1 MLSLRSVCIGAIS
14 TSKSLYHIDES
25 IMVLSAGSQ
34 MKACRLNSPRV
45 LLPTV
50 IGFGLDSLYAG
61 ARACGTCRPQI
72 GLRNV
77 LQQASRE
84 VSQGSTSYK
93 KKLDEYLNQLED
105 DDKHGRA
112 PAQSPQ
118 VGLSPCCRG
127 RLQTWANVCLAHD
140 FKALPMRLCVQ
151 SKQAQDVCRKSEST
165 ASCVLSLELPER

>member
-1 MLSLRSVCIGAIS
+1 MLSLRSLCIGAIS
-14 TSKSLYHIDES
+14 TNKSLYHIDES

-72 GLRNV
+72 RLRNV

-84 VSQGSTSYK
+84 VSQGSPCHLMASA
-93 KKLDEYLNQLED
+93 LRSVSLVW
-105 DDKHGRA
+105 A
-112 PAQSPQ
+112 Q
-118 VGLSPCCRG
+118 VGTSVASREAPTERIWPVFQIYMMVYFQHVRIQSTCC
-127 RLQTWANVCLAHD
+127 
-140 FKALPMRLCVQ
+140 
-151 SKQAQDVCRKSEST
+151 
-165 ASCVLSLELPER
+165 